1 MLAEP
6 TVLFLFVG
14 MVLWIFSLAKIV
26 TVERLAHLPANF
38 FVVMEWLNPVR
49 NVMMELPT
57 LAQSLMLADP

>member
-1 MLAEP
+1 
-6 TVLFLFVG
+6 